1 MVETLAGLET
11 VVLEKG
17 PPAGEERFTMTLH
30 QLYVDRY
37 LPLIQRNLKP
47 KTVAEYDRLWIQSVN
62 PILGSHDIKAI
73 TMDDAEK
80 VHLFTA
86 GAVQA
91 NRALALLSAML
102 GYAVQ
107 RQLIPFNPCVGIKR
121 NKEKG
126 REFFYSKEQTRALLN
141 VAAGPGPVQYEYI
154 ALELL
159 TGCRPGEL
167 LEAAPAWRHRA
178 VLRTPDGKTG
188 ARTIYLPPAACAI
201 LDLRPVHEWSDG
213 TRRYFPEGMSLRR
226 SWERLCKEAGVPR
239 ARLYDLRHTF
249 ASQALGAQQSLGV
262 VGRLLGHRKA
272 QTTLRYAHLAPDV
285 AHEAVAAAA
294 ERMGASK

>member
-1 MVETLAGLET
+1 
-11 VVLEKG
+11 
-17 PPAGEERFTMTLH
+17 MTLLE
-30 QLYVDRY
+30 LYETRY
-37 LPLIQRNLKP
+37 FPLIVRSLKP
-47 KTVAEYDRLWIQSVN
+47 KTVAEYRRLWHNIVG
-62 PILGSHDIKAI
+62 PALGHRSIVAI
-73 TMDDAEK
+73 HMDDVEK
-80 VHLFTA
+80 MHLFVA
-86 GAVQA
+86 GDVQA

-107 RQLIPFNPCVGIKR
+107 RQLIPHNPCAGVRR

-126 REFFYSKEQTRALLN
+126 REFFYSKEQTKALLF
-141 VAAGPGPVQYEYI
+141 AAGRSNDIRHKYI

-167 LEAAPAWRHRA
+167 LEAGPHWRHGA

-188 ARTIYLPPAACAI
+188 ARTIHLPPAACAI
-201 LDLRPVHEWSDG
+201 LDVLPLHRWPDQPDQPSSDLH
-213 TRRYFPEGMSLRR
+213 YFPQGMSLRR
-226 SWERLCKEAGVPR
+226 AWERLCKEAGVPR

-249 ASQALGAQQSLGV
+249 ASQALGAQQSLGI

-285 AHEAVAAAA
+285 AQEAVAAAA
-294 ERMGASK
+294 ARMGATK

>member
-1 MVETLAGLET
+1 
-11 VVLEKG
+11 
-17 PPAGEERFTMTLH
+17 MTLDE
-30 QLYVDRY
+30 LYTTRY
-37 LPLIQRNLKP
+37 LPLIQRSLKP
-47 KTVAEYDRLWIQSVN
+47 KTIAEYERLWRTIIH
-62 PILGSHDIKAI
+62 PMLGSRGIASLN
-73 TMDDAEK
+73 MDDVEQM
-80 VHLFTA
+80 HLFIP
-86 GAVQA
+86 GEVQA

-107 RQLIPFNPCVGIKR
+107 RQLLPHNPCRGIRR

-126 REFFYSKEQTRALLN
+126 REFFYSKEQTKKLLI
-141 VAAGPGPVQYEYI
+141 ASGLPGSPIQYDYI

-167 LEAAPAWRHRA
+167 LAAGPSWRHDS

-201 LDLRPVHEWSDG
+201 LDGLYHHKWADG
-213 TRRYFPEGMSLRR
+213 SIHYFPEGMSLRR
-226 SWERLCKEAGVPR
+226 SWEKLCKEAGVPK

-272 QTTLRYAHLAPDV
+272 QTTLRYAHLTPDV
-285 AHEAVAAAA
+285 AQEAVAAAA
-294 ERMGASK
+294 ARMGATK